1 MDALT
6 VLIIAV
12 VVFTVF
18 VLLTAY
24 ALKMAVLMGR
34 EARSR
39 TNSVN
44 NKSRSEQEN
53 SDEDDPFSS
62 K

>member
-12 VVFTVF
+12 VVFTIF

-53 SDEDDPFSS
+53 SGEDYPVSS